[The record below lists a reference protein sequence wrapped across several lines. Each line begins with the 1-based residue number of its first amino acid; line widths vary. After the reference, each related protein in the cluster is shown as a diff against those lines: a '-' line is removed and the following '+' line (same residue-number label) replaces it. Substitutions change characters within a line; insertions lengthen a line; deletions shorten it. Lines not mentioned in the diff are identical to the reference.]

1 MAQKMAAHLADRL
14 VGRSAALT
22 VDLMAGMKV
31 GELVERSEPTMVE
44 LLVVCSVDLT
54 VVTLEY
60 RLVDN

>member
-1 MAQKMAAHLADRL
+1 MVVHSADSL

-31 GELVERSEPTMVE
+31 GELVERLEPTMVE

-60 RLVDN
+60 RLVDC